1 MHIPKTS
8 ENFVA
13 LRSGLLEHVE
23 TGRLSIKEYALFTFL
38 LLLTEKTTGTL
49 LTNARIL
56 AERMRQSVNAVQ
68 WALYQLRAKRYVHY
82 EDQRGHRGPYLIFM
96 DKYRIRLAKG
106 HYFYTSIFR
115 DSKFIGEKVFFAQ
128 LKVCNLYLKLGS
140 GYRLSFSS
148 HRLSTDFDI
157 DFPTDFDI
165 LIQHLDKYT
174 ENDII
179 NRWLTD
185 IEIDFPTDFQQT
197 LIKNAE
203 EEIELSISYTK
214 LVNTFTKD
222 NNKRQQAAS
231 FKNSN
236 PQKKIQGISQD
247 SKEQLAKLCN
257 QLVGV
262 WEDFDPK
269 VWLIKIAKADIPHQV
284 VIYLFSRM
292 LQLKSKIKNPIG
304 FLIKVL
310 QDEYSNYSYAQN
322 LKKHMENKGI
332 EDVKKVLENSGDKHL
347 SKWI

>member
-174 ENDII
+174 KNDLI

-197 LIKNAE
+197 
-203 EEIELSISYTK
+203 
-214 LVNTFTKD
+214 
-222 NNKRQQAAS
+222 
-231 FKNSN
+231 
-236 PQKKIQGISQD
+236 
-247 SKEQLAKLCN
+247 
-257 QLVGV
+257 
-262 WEDFDPK
+262 
-269 VWLIKIAKADIPHQV
+269 LIKIAKADIPHQV

-332 EDVKKVLENSGDKHL
+332 EDVKKVLENSGEKHL
-347 SKWI
+347 